1 MTPVIAFS
9 PALDRHPAL
18 PEADYPFVWLEGK
31 LKAKLARRQEVT
43 GWQDPAV
50 WPAGRVF
57 GPRGEYRWRPTPEGK
72 LHAVILLDEGEPP
85 PEFTQG
91 RLELEPDRNQEKIDD
106 SYSPL
111 ILWGEWINPDQEEKL
126 QPERRLNPNGESRF
140 WAREIPLPQDYP
152 LDDDAL
158 KAIKDAVKEKEDYPG
173 KNVSIP
179 TPRLVVRRYR
189 HIEQGEFLRC
199 VSLTAANAED
209 DKKRCKDEQ
218 D

>member
-18 PEADYPFVWLEGK
+18 PEADYPYLWLEGK

-111 ILWGEWINPDQEEKL
+111 ILWGEWINPDMEKDL
-126 QPERRLNPNGESRF
+126 QPEMQTNPEGGPRF
-140 WAREIPLPQDYP
+140 YAREIPRILDYP
-152 LDDDAL
+152 FTPEEAR
-158 KAIKDAVKEKEDYPG
+158 KGKREHGPG
-173 KNVSIP
+173 A
-179 TPRLVVRRYR
+179 TPRLIVRRYR
-189 HIEQGEFLRC
+189 HLPKNDEGYKGEFIRC
-199 VSLTAANAED
+199 VGFCMLLDPTAE
-209 DKKRCKDEQ
+209 RTRP
-218 D
+218 